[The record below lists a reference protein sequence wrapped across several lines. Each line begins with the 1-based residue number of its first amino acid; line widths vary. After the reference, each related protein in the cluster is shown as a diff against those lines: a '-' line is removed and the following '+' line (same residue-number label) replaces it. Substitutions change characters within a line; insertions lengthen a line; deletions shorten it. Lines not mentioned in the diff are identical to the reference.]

1 MLWRTLGWEADS
13 LVLSEIEQKS
23 PSSSA
28 KNPNSVDELF
38 LEKLI
43 FIRLALRKA
52 ENFLSE
58 SRIGL
63 SKGFGAQRNQFGF
76 INLVV
81 LVLIIFQFDDFRNQD
96 IPLSLPPV

>member
-1 MLWRTLGWEADS
+1 MADYGWEADCVVS
-13 LVLSEIEQKS
+13 SETEQKS

-38 LEKLI
+38 LEKII
-43 FIRLALRKA
+43 FIRLAICKV
-52 ENFLSE
+52 ENFLGE

-76 INLVV
+76 TILVV
-81 LVLIIFQFDDFRNQD
+81 LVLIIFQFDDFRDQD
-96 IPLSLPPV
+96 ISLSLPPV